1 MFASRSLVFGSLVA
15 TGVAIVVACSS
26 DISTI
31 DTPAL
36 PDAASKD
43 SGGGK
48 DTSPPRD
55 SSTTDPD
62 ASDSSTI
69 NPDASDAAPSSV
81 VYAHSPDTLFTYDV
95 LTQTLA
101 PVAKFGG
108 LTNQAIDLAVDENGN
123 GYLTTFDGFFS
134 VDLTNAV
141 CTLISKG
148 NSYPNS
154 LSFVPKGTLDPSAEA
169 LVGYS
174 GSNYLR
180 IDTTTGKITNV
191 GSLSNGFASSGDVV
205 SVKGGGTFLTV
216 TGNGCG
222 DCLLQVDPVTGNV
235 IQNYGDVK
243 HKSVYGIAYWGG
255 VVYGFDGVGNVF
267 SVISSGNGITV
278 TDLEQDAGA
287 IWYGAGSTT
296 NAPVHAADG
305 GGISIK

>member
-1 MFASRSLVFGSLVA
+1 MSRSRSLVFGFLGA
-15 TGVAIVVACSS
+15 TVVAIVVACSS
-26 DISTI
+26 DST
-31 DTPAL
+31 DTTVIAQ
-36 PDAASKD
+36 PDASTKD
-43 SGGGK
+43 SGGAK
-48 DTSPPRD
+48 D
-55 SSTTDPD
+55 SSNQDSSADPD
-62 ASDSSTI
+62 ASDSSTS
-69 NPDASDAAPSSV
+69 NADAADAAPSSV

-95 LTQTLA
+95 ITQVLA

-123 GYLTTFDGFFS
+123 GYLTTFDGFYS
-134 VDLTNAV
+134 VDLKTAA
-141 CTLISKG
+141 CTLILKG
-148 NSYPNS
+148 NTYPNS
-154 LSFVPKGTLDPSAEA
+154 LSFVPKGTLDPSVEA

-174 GSNYLR
+174 GATYLR
-180 IDTTTGKITNV
+180 IDTSSGKITNV
-191 GSLSNGFASSGDVV
+191 GALSNGYMSSGDIV

-216 TGNGCG
+216 TGNGCA

-267 SVISSGNGITV
+267 SVMGSPNAITV
-278 TDLEQDAGA
+278 TDLKQDSGA

-305 GGISIK
+305 GGISFK